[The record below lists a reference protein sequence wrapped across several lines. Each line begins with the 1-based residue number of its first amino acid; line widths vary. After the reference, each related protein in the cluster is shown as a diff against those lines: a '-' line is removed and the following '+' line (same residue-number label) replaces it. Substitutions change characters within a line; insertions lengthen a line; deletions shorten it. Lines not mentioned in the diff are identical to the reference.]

1 MTKKAPPVATRH
13 VIRFRWKVVI
23 VFSVALCLLALLR
36 LHSQPDPLSISRSRS
51 RISRDNVF
59 SGPPKIAFLFLVRR
73 NLPLDFLWATFFE
86 VFFFLFLNFLRKIF
100 LRLILIFCLIFFFKF
115 WLQNADTA
123 NFSIYIHSA
132 PGFVFDE
139 STTRSHYFHG
149 RQLRNSIQVTMVFA
163 SQKMKEK

>member
-1 MTKKAPPVATRH
+1 MLAGRSMTKKAPPVATRH

-86 VFFFLFLNFLRKIF
+86 VFFFLFLNFLGKIF
-100 LRLILIFCLIFFFKF
+100 LSLILIFFFNFLIFFLNFGF
-115 WLQNADTA
+115 RTLTRRTSRYIFIRRRDLCLTSQRRGRITFMADNYGIA
-123 NFSIYIHSA
+123 F
-132 PGFVFDE
+132 
-139 STTRSHYFHG
+139 R
-149 RQLRNSIQVTMVFA
+149 
-163 SQKMKEK
+163 